1 MLQLEPIEEH
11 VESPEILRVLCMHEE
26 DRLFEIVAM
35 EEHKVEIPLP
45 EYIGCHGGGWRWK
58 RSCVPIGA
66 DGGAWRGVQTK
77 PNGQTWRDS
86 GPTPNLVDKCKDN

>member
-1 MLQLEPIEEH
+1 VLQLEPIEEH

-45 EYIGCHGGGWRWK
+45 EYIGCHGGG
-58 RSCVPIGA
+58 
-66 DGGAWRGVQTK
+66 
-77 PNGQTWRDS
+77 
-86 GPTPNLVDKCKDN
+86 